1 MALTDSQRSQIASY
15 KAQILRYRND
25 IDNIK
30 KNKKS
35 KSEYYAKAIKSTK
48 DTNSKRNY
56 RASKDKEMAY
66 FINQIES
73 KKRSIEQVKGYIKS
87 IK

>member
-1 MALTDSQRSQIASY
+1 MALTDSQRNQIASY
-15 KAQILRYRND
+15 KAQILNYRNE

-35 KSEYYAKAIKSTK
+35 KSEYYANEIKGTK
-48 DTNSKRNY
+48 DANSKRNY
-56 RASKDKEMAY
+56 RASKERDMAQ
-66 FINQIES
+66 FANQIES